1 MSAPATPVASHVVR
15 ARTAVAGVF
24 ALNGFAFASWIS
36 RIPESRTALDL
47 TPGAL
52 GTLLLAIAVGSVLA
66 LPATGPVVHRVGA
79 ARVVAAGAL
88 LDGLGLVVAGAGVA
102 TGQVLLTA
110 LGLFLLGVGTG
121 SWDVAMNVEGAV
133 VERRLARSIMP
144 RFHAAFS
151 LGTVAGAGVGAALS
165 ALAVPVVGHL
175 VAAGLIVATSALVVV
190 RAFLPPES
198 EPEPGGPGAP
208 VARRN
213 PMRAWAEPRTIVIG
227 VMVLA
232 MAFTEGA
239 ANDWLAVALVDG
251 HGVTPAVGAVGF
263 ALFVAAMTVGRTVGS
278 TLLDRYGRLLVL
290 RGSMLM
296 AGVGVLV
303 VVLSDWLPL
312 VVLGVVIWGLG
323 ASLGFPVGMSAA
335 ADDPVHAAAR
345 VSVVSSIGYTAF
357 LAGPPL
363 IGFLG
368 DEVGTLRALLVVAAL
383 LVPSLLAV
391 GAARPLPAADAR
403 APGAG

>member
-1 MSAPATPVASHVVR
+1 MFAPRVPTDAAAHVLR
-15 ARTAVAGVF
+15 ARTAVGGVF

-66 LPATGPVVHRVGA
+66 LPATGPLVHRVGA
-79 ARVVAAGAL
+79 ARVVASAAAV
-88 LDGLGLVVAGAGVA
+88 DGLSVALAGVGVA
-102 TGQVLLTA
+102 AGQVWLTA
-110 LGLFLLGVGTG
+110 VGLFLLGVGSG
-121 SWDVAMNVEGAV
+121 SWDVSMNVEGAA
-133 VERRLARSIMP
+133 VERGLGRSIMP

-151 LGTVAGAGVGAALS
+151 LGTVAGAAVGAALS
-165 ALAVPVVGHL
+165 AASVPVVAHL
-175 VAAGLIVATSALVVV
+175 VAAGLLVGIAPAAVV
-190 RAFLPPES
+190 RSFL
-198 EPEPGGPGAP
+198 P
-208 VARRN
+208 VAREADPDETRASAY
-213 PMRAWAEPRTIVIG
+213 PLRAWTEPRTLVIG

-251 HGVTPAVGAVGF
+251 HGVSPAAGAAGF
-263 ALFVAAMTVGRTVGS
+263 AVFVAAMTAGRMVGPG
-278 TLLDRYGRLLVL
+278 LLDRFGRLVVL
-290 RGSMLM
+290 RASMAL
-296 AGVGVLV
+296 AGAGVLV
-303 VVLSDWLPL
+303 VVLADALPL
-312 VVLGVVIWGLG
+312 VVAGVVVWGLG
-323 ASLGFPVGMSAA
+323 ASLGFPVGISAA
-335 ADDPVHAAAR
+335 ADDPTRAAAR

-368 DEVGTLRALLVVAAL
+368 DSVGTLRALLVVALL

-391 GAARPLPAADAR
+391 GAARPLPV
-403 APGAG
+403 APGRAHGAG